1 MNRNFIY
8 VYERIYKE
16 QNAMEAE
23 FRKLNINGRQTSVAD
38 QKRIQRI
45 VIDSSYRIAQE
56 CKVLVSYPRRR
67 IEGKRVVLGEPTIM
81 LPDCRLITIEE
92 LKRIERG

>member
-1 MNRNFIY
+1 MARNFIY

-16 QNAMEAE
+16 QNAMEVE
-23 FRKLNINGRQTSVAD
+23 FRKLNIKGRQTSVAD
-38 QKRIQRI
+38 QKRINQI
-45 VIDSSYRIAQE
+45 CSDSSYRIAQE

-67 IEGKRVVLGEPTIM
+67 IEGRQVVLGEPTIM
-81 LPDCRLITIEE
+81 LPDCRLITMEE